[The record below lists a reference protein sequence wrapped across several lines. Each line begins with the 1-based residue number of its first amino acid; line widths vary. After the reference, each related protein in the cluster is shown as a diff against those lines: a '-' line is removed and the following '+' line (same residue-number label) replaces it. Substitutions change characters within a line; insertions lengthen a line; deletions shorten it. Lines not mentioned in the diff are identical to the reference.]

1 MKVIKLFGFGLLYAI
16 LLPFILVAAAVFAV
30 YGFAKSIVY
39 FFVVIIRFFKGEKL
53 FAPYPEDVE
62 AAKRIRAK
70 LSADAAEPNATQPQQ
85 PGNVYVQ
92 PNYYTN
98 PAMQGQQPGPAVPPP
113 NPYYQQ
119 QGGYGPGIPP
129 YQQQPQPGYIGN
141 EQMPNQQIP
150 QNPYAQQ
157 PGYNPNPQPD
167 FSSQPI
173 DLNAEEQ
180 PTVTMIEAQGGE
192 NNDQ

>member
-30 YGFAKSIVY
+30 YGFLKSIVY
-39 FFVVIIRFFKGEKL
+39 FFIVIVRFFRGEKL

-70 LSADAAEPNATQPQQ
+70 LSADAAEPNAQQPQQ

-92 PNYYTN
+92 QNYYSN

-129 YQQQPQPGYIGN
+129 YQQQPGFLGN
-141 EQMPNQQIP
+141 DPLSNQQIP
-150 QNPYAQQ
+150 QNPY
-157 PGYNPNPQPD
+157 PGYNPQPD
-167 FSSQPI
+167 FGPQPI
-173 DLNAEEQ
+173 DLNAEEK
-180 PTVTMIEAQGGE
+180 PTVTMIETQGGE
-192 NNDQ
+192 NNDK